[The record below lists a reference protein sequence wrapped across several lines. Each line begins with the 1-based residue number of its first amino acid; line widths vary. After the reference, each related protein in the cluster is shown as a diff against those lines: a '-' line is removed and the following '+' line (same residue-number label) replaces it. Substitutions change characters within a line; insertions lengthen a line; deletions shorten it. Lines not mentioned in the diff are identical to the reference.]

1 MREAAIRITTAVLG
15 EDGDAASALA
25 CQLFDS
31 VMGAEGVGVPA
42 ATVYDGPRE
51 GAIEATVRRV
61 VGDVDGTD
69 ESLARFVGRVQQ
81 LVEREARL
89 AASSTVERNVER
101 AAKTKTG
108 RRVRFARV
116 PTSSVPCPWC
126 AMLASRGFVY
136 RSAESAEA
144 GSHHHC
150 TCTIVPGVKDSTR
163 VAGYDT
169 EHYADVWLNRERYE
183 KPEAAEQQFVKPR
196 DGERNHYSVDY
207 DAVNSGTFTKA
218 FDSLPYDHKAR
229 RGLRTES
236 GKILREHD
244 GTAKETLTAIDAKTG
259 RPVADTRDHAAIDSA
274 AYFSDEAKR
283 KVAQN
288 PNPVI
293 LLHNHPGSSMPS
305 GADCVSVCTNPKAV
319 GSVVVCHDGGVY
331 NITPLRSD
339 GIEEAYNGYCEL
351 GRMKGLSR
359 KQSEAY
365 ASGKIIDANEEER
378 WFEITHFPSKNS
390 KS

>member
-1 MREAAIRITTAVLG
+1 MLG
-15 EDGDAASALA
+15 TDGDAASALA

-31 VMGAEGVGVPA
+31 VMEAEGVGVPT
-42 ATVYDGPRE
+42 ATVYDGPRAGAVE
-51 GAIEATVRRV
+51 GTVRRV

-69 ESLARFVGRVQQ
+69 ESLSDFVNRVAQ
-81 LVEREARL
+81 LVERETRI
-89 AASSTVERNVER
+89 AASSTMEGNVER
-101 AAKTKTG
+101 AARTKAG

-116 PTSSVPCPWC
+116 PTRSVPCPWC

-136 RSAESAEA
+136 WSSESAEA

-169 EHYADVWLNRERYE
+169 EHYRDVWLNREKYE

-196 DGERNHYSVDY
+196 GGVRNHYSVDY

-218 FDSLPYDHKAR
+218 FDSMPYSHKAR
-229 RGLRTES
+229 HGLRTES
-236 GKILREHD
+236 GKILRERD

-305 GADCVSVCTNPKAV
+305 GADCVSVCTNPKVV

-339 GIEEAYNGYCEL
+339 GIESAYNEFYEI
-351 GRMKGLSR
+351 GRMSGMSKPDAG
-359 KQSEAY
+359 AY
-365 ASGKIIDANEEER
+365 ASGKLIDANEEER
-378 WFEITHFPSKNS
+378 WFEITFLPPKNS